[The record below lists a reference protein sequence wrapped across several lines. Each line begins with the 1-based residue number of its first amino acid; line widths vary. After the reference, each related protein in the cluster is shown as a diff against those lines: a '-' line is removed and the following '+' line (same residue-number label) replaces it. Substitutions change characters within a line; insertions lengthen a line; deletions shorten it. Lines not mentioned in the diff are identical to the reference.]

1 MEDEEV
7 GSSLF
12 KDLKVYVC
20 GLLDEDTEQGLKE
33 GEGNQRSYLS
43 ALVNLV
49 VVGRN
54 PNESELIEAWEIYED
69 IPVVSQDWI
78 RCSIQ
83 ARKRVPLQAFSIQST
98 SLFKGLSFS
107 IAKGDLSQEDI
118 NILWELLTFNGAY
131 GVSLELHS
139 SSNYAINTRVVEF
152 KDPLLFHPKLLLK
165 PGEVYISKRQILINQ
180 LKEAGISSIASTKAN
195 DISPPPPIPSL
206 ISTPTV
212 DTETKTPSFLL
223 KDSISQSQQLSH
235 QTISMTLHQ
244 RQSPVSNN
252 HPQQQQHGQQQQQ
265 RQSPI
270 SQMSIPITLQQQQ
283 VQQSQQQQQ
292 RHAPSP
298 QQTQP
303 TMIQQRVSPMMQMKK
318 PLPNNLS
325 SNQIIT
331 VQQSLPVTPTSQT
344 FVHATK
350 SNDTNTVSLQGSS
363 LNTSVEQVQTTTLQ
377 HPSTSISRV
386 VNHPPSTMSVSSL
399 LSNSHSPIKSGAL
412 SQNHHQK
419 PTQSSCIIRARIYS
433 TDFKCATDFYHR
445 CRHHVATS
453 QSQVL
458 QRAQVQTIQRPI
470 QQVLT
475 QSVQVLPQ
483 NQSHVRGGQLI
494 QSSQLAREGQS
505 LQQIQVSQQGQTLEQ
520 IKPQQIQIQAGQ
532 PLQHVQSIQVPQQQV
547 QITQQGGQTIQHQGQ
562 TIRQVQL
569 PPPQG
574 QTLQQQ
580 QQGQTL
586 RQVQLSQQGQTLT
599 HVQMP
604 QQIQVTQQGQTG
616 MNQGQTLQVQLPQQ
630 VQVSQQQQ
638 QGQTIQLSQQAA
650 QSTIQHVHISQQGQT
665 IQVSQQGPNLTRVTP
680 RTLQQGQQLIHTG
693 QIQLQ
698 QGQQSQT
705 IRPQQQQQAEI
716 GWQTN
721 QPQQVIQQQTSYSEA
736 STNQHTAATSSDT
749 TTDCTTTSRHST
761 NYPTK
766 SPGWC
771 RSRAPNTHAR
781 QQQIIQQHIAG
792 LSMEQR
798 ASFTQ
803 MNPREKQQYLA
814 ARGLLLP
821 HPTIRHTITLTDQ
834 QREMLQN
841 MDGQQRQVF
850 IAKLQKEK
858 EMQIRQQMMQ
868 RQQQGMV
875 QQQVMVSQQQQQM
888 WQQQPNQQ
896 QQQQPQQQQYRTIS
910 HPSDSSIV
918 ANNASQPSTQ
928 VVSNSQ
934 TMRPA
939 WSGEAHPALA
949 QVPRTPQQ
957 LQRLQRLQLQ
967 REQGGGTIESV
978 AATPVNQQ
986 PRVQQQQLVVNDPRP
1001 QISQQQLLQQQQS
1014 QQTQVIGQPQVQM
1027 QQQQTSTSQQQQY
1040 MQQIAMHQQQQG
1052 NGNQTKV
1059 ALANMLTNRLQQPG
1073 VQQQQQ
1079 QQQMTPT
1086 HHTSSSSYA
1095 RRSYSISST
1104 TTTTATSISTST
1116 NSRSISSDACTHD
1129 ESSTATNASSN
1140 ATTTTTSRT
1149 GKLCN
1154 TTTKTLL
1161 HLNPLN
1167 NNNNN
1172 SCCCHRRYPSSWW
1185 WWASKPSD
1193 FVWVE
1198 WLLPVSLG
1206 GVRMGIPRPG
1216 GGGPIHPPRIQFY
1229 GHDPKLT
1236 LPADLCLLGCIFLV
1250 VDYQE
1255 SDESEFCSGWIRVI
1269 KQYGGEIEED
1279 YHPRI
1284 THVLCKS
1291 QDNPTAQQ
1299 GLREGKR
1306 LVTVYWLNDIVV
1318 NKRVTPPWK
1327 AIHFPLPINFE
1338 KPCENMLLTLTGFE
1352 GRNRDWVKQMIRL
1365 SGAKYSGYFSK
1376 HNHAIICR
1384 KASGDKFEKA
1394 KEWKVPAVSV
1404 QWLNDVLF
1412 GNVNAVQCV
1421 NNPKYQNL
1429 KLEDP
1434 FRIDFTLL
1442 PHLVEAWKIPIRVTP
1457 ETYQKFKANPPAR
1470 IKRKVEKQKQEKEE
1484 AAKRMRLESQG
1495 GNNLLEPQSISGNIK
1510 APDVN
1515 GGESVNQPTNGGA
1528 ETDKLIKEDEKENN
1542 NMSVSESDNNNDSE
1556 GMNKSGD
1563 DYKKISVLLSGF
1575 SSTEFSSMVHLIKEA
1590 PFLCYTSDVRV
1601 ATHLIMPKL
1610 CRTISFLKAIVKV
1623 KFILSNE
1630 WLKESCKE
1638 KAPQDEL
1645 KYLFHDEE
1653 FERTF
1658 KFSLSTTL
1666 TQPERDKLFEGK
1678 TFYITPETP
1687 PSWKKIKSIVEL
1699 AGGEVE
1705 NNRRKDLKQ
1714 IKELN
1719 KPGCDPQYIIITCEP
1734 DLHLVTDVL
1743 KAKIGVGYNAE
1754 FVLTSFSC
1762 R

>member
-152 KDPLLFHPKLLLK
+152 KGPTFVSPDWVVESVKSKKLLDPLLFHPKLLLK

-252 HPQQQQHGQQQQQ
+252 HPQQQQHGVLTSSQQQPVAPQQQRQSPLPQQQQQQ

-412 SQNHHQK
+412 SQNHHQSLPNPRVSSAPVSIQQISNVQQISTTAAGTTLQQGQ
-419 PTQSSCIIRARIYS
+419 PTTIVQTGNIQQRPSFIS
-433 TDFKCATDFYHR
+433 
-445 CRHHVATS
+445 VPQS

-532 PLQHVQSIQVPQQQV
+532 PLQHVQVSQNGQTIQHVQLSTGQSIQSIQVPQQQV

-721 QPQQVIQQQTSYSEA
+721 QPQQVIQQQQVIQRPQQ
-736 STNQHTAATSSDT
+736 TNIQQQPQVIQQQIVQQQVGTQQIIRQNPQGGVVQGPQTLMRGGQHIIQ
-749 TTDCTTTSRHST
+749 R
-761 NYPTK
+761 PRQP
-766 SPGWC
+766 SP
-771 RSRAPNTHAR
+771 HILR

-1086 HHTSSSSYA
+1086 PPHQAPPTQGGAILSPQQPPPPPPQSQPQQIQDPSQVTRVHMMNLQQQQTHPQTQQQQQQVGPGSYVTQQQNTSSPQPSQQQQQQQYFNVQQ
-1095 RRSYSISST
+1095 RRTLDNVTNT
-1104 TTTTATSISTST
+1104 TTTPQAVAATGATPPPGGGGHPNQVIS
-1116 NSRSISSDACTHD
+1116 CGGMV
-1129 ESSTATNASSN
+1129 
-1140 ATTTTTSRT
+1140 TSRFT
-1149 GKLCN
+1149 
-1154 TTTKTLL
+1154 
-1161 HLNPLN
+1161 
-1167 NNNNN
+1167 
-1172 SCCCHRRYPSSWW
+1172 
-1185 WWASKPSD
+1185 
-1193 FVWVE
+1193 
-1198 WLLPVSLG
+1198 G

-1236 LPADLCLLGCIFLV
+1236 RKIIVIQLYITTVASVLILN
-1250 VDYQE
+1250 
-1255 SDESEFCSGWIRVI
+1255 SGSTCRS
-1269 KQYGGEIEED
+1269 
-1279 YHPRI
+1279 
-1284 THVLCKS
+1284 L
-1291 QDNPTAQQ
+1291 
-1299 GLREGKR
+1299 
-1306 LVTVYWLNDIVV
+1306 
-1318 NKRVTPPWK
+1318 KRVKSNPRGV
-1327 AIHFPLPINFE
+1327 N
-1338 KPCENMLLTLTGFE
+1338 E
-1352 GRNRDWVKQMIRL
+1352 G
-1365 SGAKYSGYFSK
+1365 A
-1376 HNHAIICR
+1376 
-1384 KASGDKFEKA
+1384 
-1394 KEWKVPAVSV
+1394 
-1404 QWLNDVLF
+1404 
-1412 GNVNAVQCV
+1412 
-1421 NNPKYQNL
+1421 
-1429 KLEDP
+1429 
-1434 FRIDFTLL
+1434 
-1442 PHLVEAWKIPIRVTP
+1442 
-1457 ETYQKFKANPPAR
+1457 
-1470 IKRKVEKQKQEKEE
+1470 
-1484 AAKRMRLESQG
+1484 
-1495 GNNLLEPQSISGNIK
+1495 
-1510 APDVN
+1510 
-1515 GGESVNQPTNGGA
+1515 
-1528 ETDKLIKEDEKENN
+1528 
-1542 NMSVSESDNNNDSE
+1542 
-1556 GMNKSGD
+1556 
-1563 DYKKISVLLSGF
+1563 
-1575 SSTEFSSMVHLIKEA
+1575 
-1590 PFLCYTSDVRV
+1590 
-1601 ATHLIMPKL
+1601 
-1610 CRTISFLKAIVKV
+1610 
-1623 KFILSNE
+1623 
-1630 WLKESCKE
+1630 
-1638 KAPQDEL
+1638 
-1645 KYLFHDEE
+1645 
-1653 FERTF
+1653 
-1658 KFSLSTTL
+1658 
-1666 TQPERDKLFEGK
+1666 
-1678 TFYITPETP
+1678 
-1687 PSWKKIKSIVEL
+1687 
-1699 AGGEVE
+1699 
-1705 NNRRKDLKQ
+1705 
-1714 IKELN
+1714 
-1719 KPGCDPQYIIITCEP
+1719 
-1734 DLHLVTDVL
+1734 
-1743 KAKIGVGYNAE
+1743 
-1754 FVLTSFSC
+1754 
-1762 R
+1762 